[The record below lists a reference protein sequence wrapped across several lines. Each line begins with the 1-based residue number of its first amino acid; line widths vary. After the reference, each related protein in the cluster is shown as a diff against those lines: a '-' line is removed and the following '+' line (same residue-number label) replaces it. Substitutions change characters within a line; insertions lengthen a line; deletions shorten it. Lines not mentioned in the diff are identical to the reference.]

1 MYREFVYQTRRRIT
15 AENSTQFKQHV
26 RKHMARRCAM
36 CMREVRKDSWDMTV
50 GEAFPFEMKP
60 VCIMRKEEN
69 GNPVIWRQEQVLE
82 VQCSICR

>member
-1 MYREFVYQTRRRIT
+1 
-15 AENSTQFKQHV
+15 
-26 RKHMARRCAM
+26 
-36 CMREVRKDSWDMTV
+36 MREVRKDSWDMTV

-60 VCIMRKEEN
+60 VCIKRKEKN